1 MTISYQEAFRKIVRE
16 NATADF
22 LLTRV
27 TNGILLSP
35 ISIKITQKIF
45 NVQTDLDFS
54 LIGYLFG
61 TYAKFSEK
69 LTFLT
74 PGYRG

>member
-1 MTISYQEAFRKIVRE
+1 MTISYQETFHKIVRE

-35 ISIKITQKIF
+35 ISKKIAQKIF
-45 NVQTDLDFS
+45 NVQTDVVFLLS
-54 LIGYLFG
+54 VIYLVRTRNFR
-61 TYAKFSEK
+61 KN
-69 LTFLT
+69 
-74 PGYRG
+74 